1 MKKFLLTVLLV
12 PALCFGQKQMPDAEQ
27 KELSHALSET
37 GNSPVDFIRALEKH
51 LAKYPDSV
59 QKPDLELALAQ
70 ASVEAKDNNRILKY
84 GERVLARDPDN
95 AQMLDRVPR
104 VLLNSDDKESAARA
118 LKYSKHLEEI
128 LIGLEKKGLPEGR
141 AKVQMAEE
149 LDRSIGRTLVF
160 QARATGNLGN
170 MDEAIAL
177 ARKSFDR
184 YPTAES
190 AREVGRWLMKT
201 GKNLEAVAAY
211 ADAFTIPDHTVT
223 DMERARDRARMAEL
237 YIKEKKSEAGL
248 GDLILASYDRMAAL
262 SATRQAQV
270 LLKDPNANQTNVM
283 DFTLTGV
290 DGKKLALS
298 SLKGKVVVFDFWA
311 TWCGPCR
318 GQYPLYE
325 QVKKRFAS
333 NKDVVFLGINT
344 DEDHSNVKP
353 FLEEVKWSKDVYFED
368 GLQALLKV
376 SSIPATIIVDKEGR
390 IVSRMNGYLPDRFVD
405 MLSDRINDAL
415 GVKPAPQSSAALQR

>member
-1 MKKFLLTVLLV
+1 MKFFLTALLL
-12 PALCFGQKQMPDAEQ
+12 PALCFGQKQTSEAEQ
-27 KELSHALSET
+27 KELSRALGET

-51 LAKYPDSV
+51 LAKYPDSP
-59 QKPDLELALAQ
+59 QKADLEIALAQ
-70 ASVEAKDNNRILKY
+70 ASVEAKDNDRILKY

-104 VLLNSDDKESAARA
+104 ILLNSEDKESAERA
-118 LKYSKHLEEI
+118 LKYSKHLEDI
-128 LIGLEKKGLPEGR
+128 LLRIEKQGLPDGR
-141 AKVQMAEE
+141 AKAQMAED

-160 QARATGNLGN
+160 QARATGNLGKV
-170 MDEAIAL
+170 DEAIAL

-190 AREVGRWLMKT
+190 AREIGRWLMKT
-201 GKNLEAVAAY
+201 GKNMEAVERY
-211 ADAFTIPDHTVT
+211 ADAFTLPDRSVT
-223 DMERARDRARMAEL
+223 DLERARDRARMSEL

-248 GDLILASYDRMAAL
+248 GDLILAAYDRMAAL
-262 SATRQAQV
+262 SASRQAQM
-270 LLKDPNANQTNVM
+270 LLRDPNANQTNVM
-283 DFTLTGV
+283 DFTLTGI

-298 SLKGKVVVFDFWA
+298 SLKGKVVVLDFWA

-318 GQYPLYE
+318 GQYPLYQ
-325 QVKKRFAS
+325 QVKKRFAT
-333 NKDVVFLGINT
+333 NPDVVFLGINT
-344 DEDHSNVKP
+344 DEDRGNVKP

-368 GLQALLKV
+368 GLQVLLKI
-376 SSIPATIIVDKEGR
+376 SSIPATVVINKEGQ
-390 IVSRMNGYLPDRFVD
+390 IVSRMNGYVPERFVD